1 MLIRLVASRIV
12 ISLFSLLV
20 VSWAIFWAVE
30 WLPGDTAARV
40 LGREASAE
48 SVRVLRARL
57 HLADPP
63 LVRYGH
69 WLEHFVQGD
78 WGESLAAD
86 RPVVRYVFPRLRNT
100 LILAGLAL
108 GLYLILSLTIGVVT
122 ALFHGQVLDTWL
134 SVLTLV
140 GMSMPE
146 FVVGI
151 LLVLVFAVAVPLFP
165 PLALM
170 DQVKTFPGLLYTLS
184 LPILTLTAAMTA
196 YAVRMMRDNLIE
208 VLESDYV
215 QMATLKGLPRV
226 RVVLRHALPN
236 ALGPALNVTALN
248 IAWLMGGV
256 VVVETVFNFPGLGR
270 LLVDSISFHDVPV
283 IEAIAVVLASVYMLA
298 NLVAD
303 VLVLVLNPRLR
314 AS

>member
-1 MLIRLVASRIV
+1 VLIRLVASRIV